1 MVFDSGKLV
10 FSFFTVKTVI
20 LFAIYEPIKLQGNS
34 ITKTLSRVS
43 LEVYLSHVMISRVVE
58 EFEIVDQSITGIS
71 LTV

>member
-10 FSFFTVKTVI
+10 FSLFTVKTVI